1 MVLSSA
7 KDEQSI
13 ILVYM
18 LINYYVIN
26 LSTNGG
32 ALGAVGKISDFRP
45 QGPGFNHH
53 AEWNLCLTF
62 VSAKADSAVSI
73 LPRLVKR
80 VPASRGN

>member
-18 LINYYVIN
+18 LINYYVII
-26 LSTNGG
+26 STNGG